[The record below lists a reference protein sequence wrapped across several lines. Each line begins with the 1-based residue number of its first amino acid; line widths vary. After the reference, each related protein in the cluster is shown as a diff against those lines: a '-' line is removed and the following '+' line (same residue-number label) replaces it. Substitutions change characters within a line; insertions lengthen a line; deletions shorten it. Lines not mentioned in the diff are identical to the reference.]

1 MATIKNLNK
10 GGLIF
15 RINHQALSKKYGCP
29 GVDQTYNSITIVDNG
44 GSTLWESALTPI
56 FTRESNNIELKIPT
70 SWIEQYSEDLIE
82 GWIYL
87 SGSQACDPQ
96 ITFHFSLDPEEIASV
111 NLAKGGWYY
120 INYLPDG
127 DPIVEPSP
135 KGDGINVFYFR
146 SDSCA
151 PCKTMENNGTLDNF
165 KSKYP
170 NMKFTKVSAIDPA
183 NKNLVTYFNVTTMP
197 TFVYAYK
204 VGNYTYYDSIT
215 GVQTA
220 DQLSNTLETIVEK
233 GIDTSYIFDMNDLTY
248 YVYIKYNNASY
259 LKDYGRDWE
268 QIMAYYV
275 GVEDGPELR
284 LFQSASA
291 SYTSFRPTGFFND
304 KLLYNIGD
312 KFRYPSIYRML
323 VIDAS
328 FTGIDWESVEWT
340 LPEVKENITKLRSDT
355 GLSIVLN
362 DNYSLDVE

>member
-1 MATIKNLNK
+1 MATSRNLDK

-29 GVDQTYNSITIVDNG
+29 GYMDQEYNSITLRDHS
-44 GSTLWESALTPI
+44 GSEIISIPIDPI
-56 FTRESNNIELKIPT
+56 FIRSSNNLEIKIPYDT
-70 SWIEQYSEDLIE
+70 TIEELLD
-82 GWIYL
+82 GDIYL
-87 SGSQACDPQ
+87 QGSAGCDPA
-96 ITFHFSLDPEEIASV
+96 FNVYFSVDPESTDPV

-120 INYLPDG
+120 INYLPDE

-146 SDSCA
+146 NDSCA
-151 PCKTMENNGTLDNF
+151 PCETMENNGTLDNF
-165 KSKYP
+165 KSKHP
-170 NMKFTKVSAIDPA
+170 NMKFTQVSTEIPA

-259 LKDYGRDWE
+259 LKDYGGDWE
-268 QIMAYYV
+268 QIMANYIDM
-275 GVEDGPELR
+275 EECPELM
-284 LFQSASA
+284 LFQSTSD
-291 SYTSFRPTGFFND
+291 SYTSFKPTGFFND

-312 KFRYPSIYRML
+312 KFRYPSIYRMR
-323 VIDAS
+323 VVDAS
-328 FTGIDWESVEWT
+328 FTGIDWESVKWT
-340 LPEVKENITKLRSDT
+340 IADAKENITKLRSNT

-362 DNYSLDVE
+362 DDYSLDVE